1 MLEKSSLSVPPV
13 VCKCCTYVNVSYRNS
28 TELPPRT
35 KLVKPKELL
44 HPSHQRPPEVQR
56 IDVGGTALP
65 GLTLETAKEHTR
77 VSCGWP
83 NARDACKARP
93 TIEAGFGKAAPS
105 QPSVATQAN

>member
-1 MLEKSSLSVPPV
+1 M
-13 VCKCCTYVNVSYRNS
+13 VCKCCTYVNVNYRNS

-35 KLVKPKELL
+35 KLVEPKGTLASL
-44 HPSHQRPPEVQR
+44 PSERPPEVQR

>member
-1 MLEKSSLSVPPV
+1 MQS
-13 VCKCCTYVNVSYRNS
+13 
-28 TELPPRT
+28 
-35 KLVKPKELL
+35 
-44 HPSHQRPPEVQR
+44 

-93 TIEAGFGKAAPS
+93 TIEAGFGKATPS
-105 QPSVATQAN
+105 QPSVAAQAN

>member
-1 MLEKSSLSVPPV
+1 MLEASLSFLLV
-13 VCKCCTYVNVSYRNS
+13 VCQRCTDINVHFKEEDRKCHPERMRH
-28 TELPPRT
+28 PQQRG
-35 KLVKPKELL
+35 LL
-44 HPSHQRPPEVQR
+44 QVQS

>member
-1 MLEKSSLSVPPV
+1 M
-13 VCKCCTYVNVSYRNS
+13 VCKCCPYVNVQKLQKQRRTATPSETGG
-28 TELPPRT
+28 TEGTRASLPS
-35 KLVKPKELL
+35 E
-44 HPSHQRPPEVQR
+44 RPAEVQR

-93 TIEAGFGKAAPS
+93 TIEGGFGKAAPS

>member
-1 MLEKSSLSVPPV
+1 MPP
-13 VCKCCTYVNVSYRNS
+13 K
-28 TELPPRT
+28 RT
-35 KLVKPKELL
+35 KRTLAFTPPPPQQRGLL
-44 HPSHQRPPEVQR
+44 QVQS